1 VFTLYSGKHAQEII
15 DTNALAIFDRIG
27 LRENL
32 TPQRSNGLRSM
43 IQRIKAE
50 ARAALAPA

>member
-27 LRENL
+27 LRENSR
-32 TPQRSNGLRSM
+32 RSAQMTCVR
-43 IQRIKAE
+43 
-50 ARAALAPA
+50 